1 MSSNMAGLVTQNTAH
16 TGYILLIALTVAG
29 AAGVV
34 IGTLYRAGAVVV
46 GSLVTIMAMVF
57 IGASEGWPLWRIGL
71 VAFGVI
77 TALQIGYLLGA
88 ALVLWADSM
97 FAGAAWCWRRV
108 AALLGLTERKSAA
121 KPPER

>member
-34 IGTLYRAGAVVV
+34 IGALYRAGAVVV

-57 IGASEGWPLWRIGL
+57 IGASEGWTFWRTAL

-77 TALQIGYLLGA
+77 AALQIGYLLGA

-97 FAGAAWCWRRV
+97 FTGAAWCWRRV
-108 AALLGLTERKSAA
+108 AALLGITERKSAA